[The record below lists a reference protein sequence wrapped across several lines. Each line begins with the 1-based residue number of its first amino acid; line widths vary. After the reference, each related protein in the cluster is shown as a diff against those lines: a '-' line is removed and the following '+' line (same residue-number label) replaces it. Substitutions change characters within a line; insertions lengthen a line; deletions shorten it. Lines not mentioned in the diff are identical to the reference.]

1 MIKGLRADIWLGQ
14 ARFFKSRSLA
24 AKVCTEGLIRLE
36 RDGRSGR
43 VEKPAQPVMIGDRLL
58 LMIGDRL
65 VDVTIIALGERRGPA
80 REARGLYHINSQPE
94 STPEISPLD
103 RDQA

>member
-1 MIKGLRADIWLGQ
+1 
-14 ARFFKSRSLA
+14 
-24 AKVCTEGLIRLE
+24 
-36 RDGRSGR
+36 
-43 VEKPAQPVMIGDRLL
+43 MIGDRLL